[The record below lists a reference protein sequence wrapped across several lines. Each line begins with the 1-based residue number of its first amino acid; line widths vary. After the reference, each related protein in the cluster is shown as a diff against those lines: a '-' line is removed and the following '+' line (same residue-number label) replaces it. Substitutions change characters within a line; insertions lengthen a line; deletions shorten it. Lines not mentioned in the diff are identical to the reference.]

1 MRTPLALALTLTL
14 AVTLPSTAAAQRRAE
29 HDSVAV
35 RRVVEQV
42 AASFDQNDAGLL
54 DRLTSDDYTFV
65 TPTGAIQTKAQRLAP
80 MRSGRLRY
88 ASARYDEIVVRV
100 YGTAAVATARVVVR
114 ARMGTADAS
123 GTFRAT
129 LVMSRIRGRW
139 LMVASHASALA
150 R

>member
-1 MRTPLALALTLTL
+1 MRTPLALALAL
-14 AVTLPSTAAAQRRAE
+14 ALPCTAAAQHRAE
-29 HDSVAV
+29 PDSVAV

-42 AASFDQNDAGLL
+42 AASFDRNDAALL

-65 TPTGAIQTKAQRLAP
+65 TPAGAIQTKAERLAP
-80 MRSGRLRY
+80 MRSGQLRY
-88 ASARYDEIVVRV
+88 ASVRYDEIVVRV
-100 YGTAAVATARVVVR
+100 YGTTAVATARVVTQ
-114 ARMGTADAS
+114 ARMGTTDAS
-123 GTFRAT
+123 GAFRAT

>member
-1 MRTPLALALTLTL
+1 MRTPLALALAL
-14 AVTLPSTAAAQRRAE
+14 ALPCTAAAQRHAE
-29 HDSVAV
+29 PDSVAV

-42 AASFDQNDAGLL
+42 AASFDHNDAALL

-80 MRSGRLRY
+80 MRSGQLHY
-88 ASARYDEIVVRV
+88 TSARYDEIVVRM
-100 YGTAAVATARVVVR
+100 YGTAAVATARVVVQ

-123 GTFRAT
+123 GAFRAT

-139 LMVASHASALA
+139 MMVTSHASALA

>member
-1 MRTPLALALTLTL
+1 MRTPLALALVL
-14 AVTLPSTAAAQRRAE
+14 ALPSVAAAQRAAE
-29 HDSVAV
+29 PDSVAV

-42 AASFDQNDAGLL
+42 AASFAHNDAGLL

-65 TPTGAIQTKAQRLAP
+65 TPSGAIQTKAQRLAP
-80 MRSGRLRY
+80 MRSGELHY

-100 YGTAAVATARVVVR
+100 YGTTAVATARAVVQ

-139 LMVASHASALA
+139 LMVASHSSALA